1 MITNERQYKITNA
14 QLKRFEKAID
24 SFSIKKVTVR
34 LKSKL
39 LAKAELDAL
48 RSEQEN
54 LAAQLLEYETLKSGK
69 VNSFPASTLEELPV
83 ILIKARIARGFSQ
96 RKLAELIGIKEQQIQ
111 RYEAEKYASANL
123 TRLSQVAKALELN
136 ISEIAKFEKESETVN
151 IDDEKLACV

>member
-14 QLKRFEKAID
+14 QVKRLEEAIR
-24 SFSIKKVTVR
+24 SFNIKKVTTR
-34 LKSKL
+34 IKSKL

-48 RSEQEN
+48 HSEQEN
-54 LAAQLLEYETLKSGK
+54 LAAQLLEYETLKSGT
-69 VNSFPASTLEELPV
+69 VDLFRASSLEELPI

-123 TRLSQVAKALELN
+123 TRLAQVAKALELN

-151 IDDEKLACV
+151 IDDKKLACV